1 MGNRQARVGQEVS
14 HHLAGHLSVEGGVI
28 AMQRLLLLIVV
39 LAVSLFVLMGDTVPS
54 WRLIQP
60 ADGAG

>member
-1 MGNRQARVGQEVS
+1 
-14 HHLAGHLSVEGGVI
+14 
-28 AMQRLLLLIVV
+28 MQRLLLLIVV